1 MLGTRV
7 SHYDVIRPLGSGGMG
22 VVYEAEDTRLGRR
35 VALKFLLPA
44 LGRIVTGDEAS
55 YRYLAESIRMHP
67 DQEAL
72 ATMMREAGFDDC
84 RWHNLAGGIVA
95 LHRGCVY

>member
-1 MLGTRV
+1 VLP
-7 SHYDVIRPLGSGGMG
+7 RPGA
-22 VVYEAEDTRLGRR
+22 VVA
-35 VALKFLLPA
+35 
-44 LGRIVTGDEAS
+44 GDEAS

-72 ATMMREAGFDDC
+72 AAMIRDAGFDDC

-95 LHRGCVY
+95 LHVGVVH